1 MLAVV
6 YRPESGVTVEE
17 QPVPVPSAGEALIK
31 VIRAG
36 ICCTDIQITQGYGGM
51 YRSYYGA
58 NVKYEN
64 SLTVSLLPEQCL
76 SVLPFTVFARLK
88 TFIYMI
94 ICVYIP
100 F

>member
-51 YRSYYGA
+51 YCYQGVIMVQTTLF
-58 NVKYEN
+58 NF
-64 SLTVSLLPEQCL
+64 LVS
-76 SVLPFTVFARLK
+76 SF
-88 TFIYMI
+88 
-94 ICVYIP
+94 
-100 F
+100 